1 MILADCHTH
10 SAFSSD
16 SEESLENQVLAAVNK
31 GLKTLCITEHFD
43 PDYPDGEFRL
53 DTPAYKA
60 EFERLRGAYSD
71 KIELLFGVEL
81 GLLDYL
87 GDTLTEYTAAY
98 PFDFVIGSSHL
109 IEENGRLYDPYF
121 PEYFE
126 NHTDHNGVVR
136 YFESILAN
144 IRAFGGFDV
153 YGHLDYIVRYTKAK
167 AYSPAE
173 HAEIIDE
180 ILKLL
185 LKMGKGIELNTAGLK
200 YGLGWAHPHPEI
212 LRRWRELGGELI
224 TVGSDAHRAEHIAYD
239 FDTAREILIAAGFN
253 SYAVFRNRKAELLPL

>member
-10 SAFSSD
+10 SSFSSD
-16 SEESLENQVLAAVNK
+16 SEEPLENQAISAVQK
-31 GLKTLCITEHFD
+31 GLKILCVTEHYD

-53 DTPAYKA
+53 DTQAYKA
-60 EFERLRGAYSD
+60 EFERLRGEYSE

-87 GDTLTEYTAAY
+87 GGMLTEYTAAY

-109 IEENGRLYDPYF
+109 IEENGRLFDPYY

-136 YFESILAN
+136 YFEGILAN
-144 IRAFGGFDV
+144 IKAFGGFDV

-185 LKMGKGIELNTAGLK
+185 LKMGKGIEINTAGLK

-212 LRRWRELGGELI
+212 LKRWRELGGELI
-224 TVGSDAHRAEHIAYD
+224 TIGSDAHSAEHIAYD
-239 FDTAREILIAAGFN
+239 FAAAREILTEAGFK
-253 SYAVFRNRKAELLPL
+253 SYAVFKNRKAELLPL